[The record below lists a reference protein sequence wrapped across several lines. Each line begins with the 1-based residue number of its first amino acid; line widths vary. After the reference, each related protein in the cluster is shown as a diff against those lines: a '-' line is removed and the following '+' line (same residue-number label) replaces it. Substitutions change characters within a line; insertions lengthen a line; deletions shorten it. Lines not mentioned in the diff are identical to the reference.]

1 MVDYEQVLERFI
13 TLTGMDEDTA
23 IKWQWL
29 CNDAIISIANRLKS
43 NVNADES
50 CGRLSAAA
58 AALAFYN
65 YTVLKGDDKI
75 SSFKAGDVTIGF
87 SNSLSVDG
95 LTLWQQAERSV
106 ADLLT
111 DDSFIFKRVK

>member
-1 MVDYEQVLERFI
+1 MDYEQVLERFI

-50 CGRLSAAA
+50 VIPT
-58 AALAFYN
+58 FVY
-65 YTVLKGDDKI
+65 V
-75 SSFKAGDVTIGF
+75 
-87 SNSLSVDG
+87 
-95 LTLWQQAERSV
+95 
-106 ADLLT
+106 
-111 DDSFIFKRVK
+111 